1 MRDKVNN
8 TGEFH
13 RGFILKDETYL
24 QKRVGFFFAK
34 DLRENKNTK
43 KEFSTQ

>member
-34 DLRENKNTK
+34 GLRENKNTK